1 MQNTGRRTFLKLAA
15 LNLAGAAAAGVVAM
29 PRIARAAGPKVVV
42 VGGGPAGATAAKY
55 LKRFDPSVEVTLI
68 EANPQYHTCFMS
80 NEVIGGERKL
90 ESLAIGYDGLKK
102 HGIAVVHDLVT
113 AVDGA
118 ARTVTTK
125 GGQTFGFD
133 RCVVAPGIELNHA
146 GLEGYGVEAAEKMP
160 HAWKAGAQTALLR
173 RQLEAMPDGG
183 TFVMV
188 APANPFRCPP
198 GPYERASLIA
208 NYFKHHKPKSKV
220 IILDAKDAFSKQP
233 LFKEA
238 WEKFYGFGT
247 ADSMITWIPLKEGG
261 KVLKVDPGTMTVTAE
276 AGTFKGDVVNVIP
289 PQGAGRIAVDAGLTE
304 GAWVPVNK
312 GTFEAKKLPGIYV
325 MGDAADAA
333 TMPKSAY
340 GANSQAKVA
349 AAAVGS
355 ALKGQEPPKP
365 SYINTCYSVAGTD
378 HCFSIAGVYGY
389 SAADN
394 KIVELPDAGGISP
407 LGASAEDRRREL
419 MYAYSWFD
427 NIRHDAWG

>member
-1 MQNTGRRTFLKLAA
+1 MWKTGRREFLKVAA
-15 LNLAGAAAAGVVAM
+15 LNLAGAATVGGLAM
-29 PRIARAAGPKVVV
+29 PGIARAAAPRVVV
-42 VGGGPAGATAAKY
+42 IGGGPAGATAAKY
-55 LKRFDPSVEVTLI
+55 LKRFDPAVEVTLI

-80 NEVIGGERKL
+80 NEVIGGERQI
-90 ESLAIGYDGLKK
+90 ESLRIGYDGLRK
-102 HGIAVVHDLVT
+102 HGVTVVHDLVT
-113 AVDGA
+113 GIDAV

-125 GGQTFGFD
+125 GGQSFGFD
-133 RCVVAPGIELNHA
+133 RCIAAPGIELNY
-146 GLEGYGVEAAEKMP
+146 GGIEGYGPEAAERMP
-160 HAWKAGAQTALLR
+160 HAWKAGDQTTLLR

-208 NYFKHHKPKSKV
+208 NYFKAHKPKSKV

-247 ADSMITWIPLKEGG
+247 ADSMITWVPLKEGG
-261 KVLKVDPGTMTVTAE
+261 KVTKVDPGSMTVTAE

-304 GAWVPVNK
+304 GPWVPVNK
-312 GTFEAKKLPGIYV
+312 KTFESKKLPGVYV

-333 TMPKSAY
+333 TMPKSAF

-349 AAAVGS
+349 AAAVIS
-355 ALKGQEPPKP
+355 SLKGLEPPKP
-365 SYINTCYSVAGTD
+365 SYVNTCYSVAATD
-378 HCFSIAGVYGY
+378 HCFSIAGVYAH
-389 SAADN
+389 SEADN
-394 KIVELPDAGGISP
+394 KLVELPDSGGISP
-407 LGASAEDRRREL
+407 LGASPEDRRREL
-419 MYAYSWFD
+419 AYAHSWFD
-427 NIRHDAWG
+427 NIRHDTWG